1 MRKTRKNNSRV
12 ETTYPG
18 VQLLSVGKKNN
29 SRPETTYPGVQLLS
43 VGPGR
48 KNYSTASGLQL
59 PLRNMMIEPG
69 KKFIVDD
76 GIQKMAL
83 FV

>member
-12 ETTYPG
+12 
-18 VQLLSVGKKNN
+18 
-29 SRPETTYPGVQLLS
+29 ETTYPGVQLLS